1 VNCAGM
7 SAILA
12 VSFPLINFRSN
23 GLCPPSGGFFI
34 RSNHDLPIKQP
45 TSLPDWMPALQ
56 FLWN

>member
-1 VNCAGM
+1 CAGM

-34 RSNHDLPIKQP
+34 
-45 TSLPDWMPALQ
+45 
-56 FLWN
+56 